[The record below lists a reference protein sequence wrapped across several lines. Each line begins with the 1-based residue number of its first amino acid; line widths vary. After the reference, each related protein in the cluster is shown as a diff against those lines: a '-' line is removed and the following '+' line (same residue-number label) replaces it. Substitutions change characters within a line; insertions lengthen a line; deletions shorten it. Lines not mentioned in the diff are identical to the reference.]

1 MAKFSGRIGF
11 GFERE
16 ISRGVY
22 DLEIIERRYFGE
34 VERDIL
40 ERVAGQTVLG
50 ESKTGNS
57 FNIVADGYARLNFW
71 DMKYVFW
78 NGMYWDIRQVELM
91 PRPRMRVR
99 IGGVYNGPT
108 GPTTPPPDPA
118 GEPSG

>member
-16 ISRGVY
+16 VSRGVY
-22 DLEIIERRYFGE
+22 DLEIVERRYFGE

-78 NGMYWDIRQVELM
+78 NGMYWDIRQVELLS
-91 PRPRMRVR
+91 RPRMRVR
-99 IGGVYNGPT
+99 IGGV
-108 GPTTPPPDPA
+108 
-118 GEPSG
+118 

>member
-22 DLEIIERRYFGE
+22 DLEIVERRYFGE

-78 NGMYWDIRQVELM
+78 NGMYWDIRQVELLQ
-91 PRPRMRVR
+91 RPRMRVR

-108 GPTTPPPDPA
+108 GPTIAPPDPA

>member
-1 MAKFSGRIGF
+1 MAKFSGKIGF

-16 ISRGVY
+16 VSRGVY
-22 DLEIIERRYFGE
+22 DLEIVERRYFGE
-34 VERDIL
+34 VERDIV

-78 NGMYWDIRQVELM
+78 NGRYWDIRQVELLQ
-91 PRPRMRVR
+91 RPRMRVR

-108 GPTTPPPDPA
+108 GPTTPTPDPP